1 MTGIVRNG
9 FTLIE
14 VLVVIVIISVVMS
27 AIVSGFTGADRE
39 QSYHGFV
46 QRMAMRIEMARD
58 RAVQTNHE
66 WGLYVEAE
74 AVRFAE
80 FDPITGEW
88 LERVERPFKVEASD
102 DQFRYQADVERY
114 AGHFT
119 DDQPSFGLSNKKGPI
134 PTIILFSSGEIT
146 PFELTITPQTWDS
159 LPWILASDGFS
170 RTKMSRDE
178 R

>member
-1 MTGIVRNG
+1 MSGLVRNG

-27 AIVSGFTGADRE
+27 AIVAGFTGADRE
-39 QSYHGFV
+39 QSYQGFV
-46 QRMAMRIEMARD
+46 QRMALRIEMARD

-66 WGLYVEAE
+66 WGLYVEE
-74 AVRFAE
+74 EVVRFAE

-88 LERVERPFKVEASD
+88 LDRVERPFKVEISND
-102 DQFRYQADVERY
+102 KFRYQANVERY
-114 AGHFT
+114 AAHFT
-119 DDQPSFGLSNKKGPI
+119 DDKQSLGLSNKEGSI

-159 LPWILASDGFS
+159 SPWMLASDGFS

-178 R
+178 Q